1 VLDWRKGQQTRAAV
15 KVEIEKELDAGLP
28 GSYGVELFQ
37 EKADAV
43 FAHVLDSYWDDGGS
57 VYSEAA

>member
-15 KVEIEKELDAGLP
+15 KVEIEKELDKGLP
-28 GSYGVELFQ
+28 GSYDASLFQ

-43 FAHVLDSYWDDGGS
+43 FAHVLDSYWDDGRSIYS
-57 VYSEAA
+57 VAA